1 MLHFFFCNTYICD
14 ASSHIVLPFQAVR
27 GSDGLVL
34 VALQGKYTW
43 WADEAE
49 EENVIGHY
57 FKGIFSEKFFQ
68 GKYFQRNSF
77 EELLSEK

>member
-1 MLHFFFCNTYICD
+1 MLHFFFSNTYICD

-43 WADEAE
+43 WAHEAE
-49 EENVIGHY
+49 EENVIGHS
-57 FKGIFSEKFFQ
+57 FKGIFFREILSREIFSEK
-68 GKYFQRNSF
+68 
-77 EELLSEK
+77 

>member
-1 MLHFFFCNTYICD
+1 MFNFFFCNTYICD

-43 WADEAE
+43 WAHEAE
-49 EENVIGHY
+49 EEHGHSLKENVFREILSRD
-57 FKGIFSEKFFQ
+57 IFSE
-68 GKYFQRNSF
+68 N
-77 EELLSEK
+77 